1 MKKQE
6 KQRVRSRS
14 NSVIFFSCILGL
26 VAAVLIGLLIN
37 NATAGARF
45 EREITAINNAFLN
58 GNTQKIDE
66 ILERTVSTGGYAK
79 VETSLKKYVS
89 DLVKNINGIK
99 EVTDNEA
106 VYDSLEGE
114 YLAKNAKKLDGTIA
128 TLTDASKRVD
138 ALAKDAQKLY
148 DEDSVKAYIDNQGLE
163 ESYTNLFIENAKQF
177 YGDKDLHDDY
187 SNTLSL
193 LRSSIKV
200 EIEAVEFLKNHDS
213 DWEVVNGSLKFKN
226 ENTSRQYTRILEK
239 VADS

>member
-26 VAAVLIGLLIN
+26 IAAVLIGLLIN

-114 YLAKNAKKLDGTIA
+114 YLAKNAKKLDSTIA

-138 ALAKDAQKLY
+138 TLAKDAQKLY

-163 ESYTNLFIENAKQF
+163 ESYVNLFIENAKLF
-177 YGDKDLHDDY
+177 YGDKDLRDDY

-213 DWEVVNGSLKFKN
+213 DWEVVNGNLKFKN
-226 ENTSRQYTRILEK
+226 ENISRQYTRILEK

>member
-26 VAAVLIGLLIN
+26 IATVLIGLLIN

-114 YLAKNAKKLDGTIA
+114 YLAKNAKKLDSTIA

-138 ALAKDAQKLY
+138 TLAKDAQKLY

-163 ESYTNLFIENAKQF
+163 ESYVNLFIENAKLF
-177 YGDKDLHDDY
+177 YGDKDLRDDY

-213 DWEVVNGSLKFKN
+213 DWEVVNGNLKFKN
-226 ENTSRQYTRILEK
+226 ENISRQYTRILEK

>member
-14 NSVIFFSCILGL
+14 NGVIFFSCILGL
-26 VAAVLIGLLIN
+26 IAAVLIGLLIN

-114 YLAKNAKKLDGTIA
+114 YLAKNAKKLDSTIA

-138 ALAKDAQKLY
+138 TLAKDAQKLY

-163 ESYTNLFIENAKQF
+163 ESYTNLFIENAKLF
-177 YGDKDLHDDY
+177 YGDKDLRDDY

-213 DWEVVNGSLKFKN
+213 DWEVVNGNLKFKN
-226 ENTSRQYTRILEK
+226 ENISRQYTKILEK

>member
-26 VAAVLIGLLIN
+26 IAAVLIGLLIN

-114 YLAKNAKKLDGTIA
+114 YLAKNAKKLDSTIA

-163 ESYTNLFIENAKQF
+163 ESYTNLFIENAKLF
-177 YGDKDLHDDY
+177 YGDKDLRDDY

-213 DWEVVNGSLKFKN
+213 DWEVVNGNLKFKN
-226 ENTSRQYTRILEK
+226 ENISRQYTRILEK

>member
-114 YLAKNAKKLDGTIA
+114 YLAKNAKKLDSTIA

-138 ALAKDAQKLY
+138 ALAEDAQKLY

-163 ESYTNLFIENAKQF
+163 ESYINLFIENAKLF
-177 YGDKDLHDDY
+177 YGDKDLRDDY

-213 DWEVVNGSLKFKN
+213 DWEVVNGNLKFKN
-226 ENTSRQYTRILEK
+226 ENISRQYTRILEK

>member
-14 NSVIFFSCILGL
+14 NGVIFFSCILGL
-26 VAAVLIGLLIN
+26 IAAVLIGLLIN

-114 YLAKNAKKLDGTIA
+114 YLAKNAKKLDSTIA

-138 ALAKDAQKLY
+138 TLAKDAQKLY

-163 ESYTNLFIENAKQF
+163 ESYTNLFIENAKLF
-177 YGDKDLHDDY
+177 YGDKDLRDDY

-213 DWEVVNGSLKFKN
+213 DWEVVNGNLKFKN
-226 ENTSRQYTRILEK
+226 ENISRQYTRILEK